1 MNKTNDINTEEEIG
15 ESHFS
20 ISNETPIRNNAFEL
34 DDDAKIEG
42 IARHFK
48 EIMNILG
55 LDLQDDSLKGTP
67 KRVAK
72 MYVKELFSG
81 LNPDNKPAITLFENS
96 YKYNEILVEKDIKLY
111 SNCEHHFVPIIGF
124 AHIGY
129 VSSGKVIGLSKLH
142 RIVDY
147 FARRPQVQE
156 RLTNQIAIALK
167 DALDTEDVAVVIHAD
182 HQCVS
187 MRGVKD
193 QTSSTI
199 TSYFG
204 GIFESAEKRNEFLN
218 LVKVGNVNN

>member
-1 MNKTNDINTEEEIG
+1 MNRTTEVYNDEEIG
-15 ESHFS
+15 ENHFS
-20 ISNETPIRNNAFEL
+20 TSNETPLRTNAFEL
-34 DDDAKIEG
+34 DDDAKIAA
-42 IARHFK
+42 IAIHFK

-55 LDLQDDSLKGTP
+55 LDLEDDSLKGTP

-72 MYVKELFSG
+72 MYVKELFNG
-81 LNPDNKPAITLFENS
+81 LNPENKPAITLFENS
-96 YKYNEILVEKDIKLY
+96 YKYNEILVEKDIKLH
-111 SNCEHHFVPIIGF
+111 SNCEHHFVPIVGF

-147 FARRPQVQE
+147 YARRPQVQE

-167 DALDTEDVAVVIHAD
+167 EALSTEDVAVVIHAD

-199 TSYFG
+199 TSNFG
-204 GIFESAEKRNEFLN
+204 GIFESPDKRNEFLN
-218 LVKVGNVNN
+218 LIKVGV

>member
-1 MNKTNDINTEEEIG
+1 VNTTNGINTEEEIG

-20 ISNETPIRNNAFEL
+20 TSNETPIRNNAFEL

-55 LDLQDDSLKGTP
+55 LDLQD
-67 KRVAK
+67 
-72 MYVKELFSG
+72 VKELFNG

-147 FARRPQVQE
+147 YARRPQVQE
-156 RLTNQIAIALK
+156 RLTNQVAIALK

-204 GIFESAEKRNEFLN
+204 GIFENAEKRNEFLN